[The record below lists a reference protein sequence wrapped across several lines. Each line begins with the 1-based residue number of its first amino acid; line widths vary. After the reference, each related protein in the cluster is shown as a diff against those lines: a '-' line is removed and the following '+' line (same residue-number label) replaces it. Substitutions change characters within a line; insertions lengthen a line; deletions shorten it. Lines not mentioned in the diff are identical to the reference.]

1 MKVGC
6 ADSLL
11 SILLVDDDIV
21 DVENVRREF
30 RRIDLD
36 LDITVARDGQQALD
50 LLSSGQIPVENLV
63 ILLDLNMPRMNGIEF
78 LRALRDN
85 RAYDPVPIV
94 VLTTS
99 DAEPDRVSACDLNV
113 SGYML
118 KPITFDDFVITLD
131 AAETY
136 RQLRQ

>member
-1 MKVGC
+1 VKVGC